1 MLTVVLPDAHPVLDR
16 AALDAYESRVRRL
29 DSVAAARIVPAHA
42 AVPPAVGAAAPGSLL
57 SVTGPADPQSAAAR
71 KLVTRLRALPA
82 PGEHLVTGRAA
93 LLVDTGKAVRD
104 RLPLA
109 AGILVLAT
117 WAMLFLLTGSVLL
130 PVKALVVG
138 ALSLTASF
146 GLMVHVFQDGH
157 LRRVVGDFAVTGTLD
172 MSMPLLMFAIAFG
185 LAIDYEIFLLSRVK
199 ERYALTGDNRL
210 AVVEGVARTGPLV
223 TTAALAVAVV
233 TGALATSGI
242 TVLKLLGTGLAVAV
256 LVDATLVRGILVP
269 AFMTVAGRANWW
281 APAPL
286 ARLHARLQPQREDIS
301 SAIAAAK
308 PSMSA
313 SVVSKEHIQRTS
325 PLASSQK

>member
-1 MLTVVLPDAHPVLDR
+1 
-16 AALDAYESRVRRL
+16 
-29 DSVAAARIVPAHA
+29 
-42 AVPPAVGAAAPGSLL
+42 
-57 SVTGPADPQSAAAR
+57 
-71 KLVTRLRALPA
+71 
-82 PGEHLVTGRAA
+82 
-93 LLVDTGKAVRD
+93 VRD

-117 WAMLFLLTGSVLL
+117 WTMLFLLTGSVLL

-157 LRRVVGDFAVTGTLD
+157 LRCLVGDFAVTGTLD

-286 ARLHARLQPQREDIS
+286 ARLRSRLHAPLRPQREDIS
-301 SAIAAAK
+301 SAIAAAN
-308 PSMSA
+308 PSTSA

-325 PLASSQK
+325 PVASSQK